1 MSNDKYNNDI
11 KTINAY
17 SIKPS
22 EQSKFVNLK
31 LNDEF
36 AILWNASANFKTKIN
51 DKKFEISKDSITL
64 LNDIVDVEL
73 EVLSEIK
80 VLKIHKDLLFIDKP
94 QKQISH
100 YSMLFYS
107 STYLTTFQLSS
118 NKVEDMHFKKTWDL
132 LIYFTK
138 NNLVNYELIVNNLF
152 DYILLLSTNK
162 AIVQKEWNFNNE
174 FGIETLRRFHIL
186 VEENFKQ
193 ITDVKS
199 YANLLNVTPK
209 TLYNISIRNNISP
222 PSQKIKNR
230 RLILI
235 KQLLETTEKSLK
247 EIAEELN
254 FCDIHSLSRFFKT
267 ETKVSPSSYRKL
279 TQKGKI
285 NKF

>member
-138 NNLVNYELIVNNLF
+138 NNIVNYELIVNNLF